1 MRSVAGSL
9 RLDLAQYRELVT
21 FAQFGTDDLDAAT
34 RRQLERGQR
43 AVEILKQGQNA
54 PLPVEEQV
62 AILYALNEG
71 YLDDVEISSIRGWEA
86 AFHGFMKAN
95 HSQILQAISS
105 EGDLSDDA
113 QTLLRDAID
122 EFRQSGLGS

>member
-1 MRSVAGSL
+1 
-9 RLDLAQYRELVT
+9 
-21 FAQFGTDDLDAAT
+21 
-34 RRQLERGQR
+34 
-43 AVEILKQGQNA
+43 
-54 PLPVEEQV
+54 
-62 AILYALNEG
+62 
-71 YLDDVEISSIRGWEA
+71 
-86 AFHGFMKAN
+86 MKAN